1 MGNCH
6 RHWVKAKSCDVVQAH
21 KSCTTHAHSG
31 PPLLLSR
38 VRMRPFLSER
48 ALPGV
53 RRPVTISRNATRNCF
68 HSALPFASL
77 PPLFASFSLA
87 IFTFYILYIY
97 IYTFEE
103 ERSSIVAIEA
113 NLERSIVRKDGISS
127 NETTRK
133 LRGPVSIAPR
143 DSSTLLSQRVQ
154 TLSFRLFIAESPR
167 ERDRRLCAVSGEFG
181 ASRARIGGLNVEQ
194 RISLVFYDSCSTF
207 QPNRAHDA
215 IIRSGS
221 KQNATILFSPPTQST
236 NYNYRHVNRPD
247 TSTANSTSSPRQT
260 TNVFRSNN
268 PGLLTKL
275 P

>member
-97 IYTFEE
+97 I
-103 ERSSIVAIEA
+103 RSKKSVA
-113 NLERSIVRKDGISS
+113 RSWQSKRISNDRS
-127 NETTRK
+127 YGKTGFRRTTRK

-143 DSSTLLSQRVQ
+143 DSSPVPARPNTFLSIIHR
-154 TLSFRLFIAESPR
+154 RIAAR
-167 ERDRRLCAVSGEFG
+167 ERPTTLRSFGRIWSEPSTDRR
-181 ASRARIGGLNVEQ
+181 
-194 RISLVFYDSCSTF
+194 
-207 QPNRAHDA
+207 
-215 IIRSGS
+215 S
-221 KQNATILFSPPTQST
+221 K
-236 NYNYRHVNRPD
+236 R
-247 TSTANSTSSPRQT
+247 
-260 TNVFRSNN
+260 
-268 PGLLTKL
+268 
-275 P
+275 

>member
-1 MGNCH
+1 MHDARTQRPTAVTFTCAYASVSVRARAPRGSSACDHLAECH
-6 RHWVKAKSCDVVQAH
+6 AELF
-21 KSCTTHAHSG
+21 
-31 PPLLLSR
+31 PLRASLRFATSTLCFFLSR
-38 VRMRPFLSER
+38 HLYVLYF
-48 ALPGV
+48 
-53 RRPVTISRNATRNCF
+53 I
-68 HSALPFASL
+68 
-77 PPLFASFSLA
+77 
-87 IFTFYILYIY
+87 YIY
-97 IYTFEE
+97 I
-103 ERSSIVAIEA
+103 RSKKSVA
-113 NLERSIVRKDGISS
+113 RSWQSKRISNDRS
-127 NETTRK
+127 YGKTGFRRTTRK

-154 TLSFRLFIAESPR
+154 TLSFRLFITESPR

-247 TSTANSTSSPRQT
+247 TSTANSTSSQRQT

>member
-127 NETTRK
+127 NDAKVKRS
-133 LRGPVSIAPR
+133 RFDRSSRFIDSPVPARPNTFLSIIHR
-143 DSSTLLSQRVQ
+143 R
-154 TLSFRLFIAESPR
+154 IAAR
-167 ERDRRLCAVSGEFG
+167 ERPTTLRSFGRIWSEPSTDRR
-181 ASRARIGGLNVEQ
+181 
-194 RISLVFYDSCSTF
+194 
-207 QPNRAHDA
+207 
-215 IIRSGS
+215 S
-221 KQNATILFSPPTQST
+221 K
-236 NYNYRHVNRPD
+236 R
-247 TSTANSTSSPRQT
+247 
-260 TNVFRSNN
+260 
-268 PGLLTKL
+268 
-275 P
+275 